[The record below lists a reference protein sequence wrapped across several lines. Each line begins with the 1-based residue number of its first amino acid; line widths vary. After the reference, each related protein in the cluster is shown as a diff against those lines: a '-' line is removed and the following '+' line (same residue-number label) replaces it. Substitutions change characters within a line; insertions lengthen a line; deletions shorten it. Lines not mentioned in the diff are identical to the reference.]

1 MVWSEEKSISSAI
14 LGDIRHSSVWR
25 FKSHVPIRPASTAKR
40 WNFSLS
46 DIASSVRLCSPPRS
60 LPQQLFF
67 GTAPELLCT
76 PICVN
81 EAPPPVDGV
90 EGIAEFSEGPNDLPL
105 MNLGQATL

>member
-14 LGDIRHSSVWR
+14 LGEIRHSSVWR

-46 DIASSVRLCSPPRS
+46 DIVSSVRLCSLPS
-60 LPQQLFF
+60 VLPQQLFF

-76 PICVN
+76 PICVG
-81 EAPPPVDGV
+81 EAPPPIDGV
-90 EGIAEFSEGPNDLPL
+90 EGIAELSASLDDLPH
-105 MNLGQATL
+105 MNLGQAT